1 MQSVTIATADW
12 APAVYCEAGEDM
24 DSSHVPATAN
34 PSVAEDALAAQ
45 PVGYWSGAVHRA
57 VVNRLRDV
65 LAGIDVTQSQWW
77 VLTRV
82 DTGDGLTREDIV
94 AQLTEVAETPHEVP
108 RAVDQLLHRGWV
120 ETDDARRLRLTDFGR
135 AAQGR
140 IKELVTG
147 LRAEVHEGISDED
160 YVTALRVMRRMIGNI
175 ESAAD

>member
-1 MQSVTIATADW
+1 
-12 APAVYCEAGEDM
+12 M
-24 DSSHVPATAN
+24 DPNQVPATAN

-45 PVGYWSGAVHRA
+45 PVGYWSGAVHKA

-65 LAGIDVTQSQWW
+65 MAGIDVTQPQWW

-82 DTGDGLTREDIV
+82 DIGDGLTREGIA
-94 AQLTEVAETPHEVP
+94 AQLTDVAETPYEVP

-120 ETDDARRLRLTDFGR
+120 EADDARRLRLTDAGR

-147 LRAEVHEGISDED
+147 LRAEVHAGISDED
-160 YVTALRVMRRMIGNI
+160 YVTALTVMRRMIGNV
-175 ESAAD
+175 ERTAG